1 MPMRCAAGPLE
12 ASCLL
17 TVKSF
22 LQFLLFVLAITLA
35 LAGLYAW
42 KSGQFDRPSSG
53 APTKHSLPDVK
64 PALSAGSLP
73 GLAAL
78 DAEFGRLA
86 EAVVPSVVSITARR
100 GGVVDPRE
108 ELLRQLF
115 GMRRQAPPETFPQGS
130 GVIISEDGHIVTSLH
145 VIDGASEI
153 VVTLSDGRR
162 APTQLLGYDETLDI
176 AVMKIEADGLR
187 PLPFADS
194 ETVRAGQLV
203 FAVGNPFGLQE
214 TITQGIISA
223 RERLFSSESDKEFF
237 QTDAPIN
244 PGNSGGPLVDIRGE
258 IVGINNFIFSQSGG
272 SQGIGF
278 AIPSNAVRRVVD
290 DILTPGGSSRPMLG
304 VALRPLDEELAAQ
317 LGLPDARGALV
328 EAVGQDSPASKAG
341 IRPGDL
347 IVKFNKREI
356 RDFSELRRRVA
367 QSKIGEELPVEVVR
381 DGKKV
386 TLKVRLAEEPR
397 SGRTALP
404 SPPAGGVVPQA
415 VPAQPALP
423 SGGAT
428 ALAGV
433 SVLDVSPDL
442 IRQFNLPENV
452 EGVVIDRVE
461 RGSPAEGVLQPG
473 DAIEQIN
480 DTAVRSRNDFVA
492 AAAALPPGE
501 RAIVLLSR
509 GRIRSFAVVGP

>member
-1 MPMRCAAGPLE
+1 M
-12 ASCLL
+12 
-17 TVKSF
+17 KSF

-42 KSGQFDRPSSG
+42 KSGHFDRG
-53 APTKHSLPDVK
+53 APPAATTHALPDVK
-64 PALSAGSLP
+64 PALGPGSLP

-100 GGVVDPRE
+100 GSVVDPRE

-115 GMRRQAPPETFPQGS
+115 GMRRRVPPDTFPQGS
-130 GVIISEDGHIVTSLH
+130 GVIISAEGHLVTSLH
-145 VIDGASEI
+145 VIDGASDI
-153 VVTLSDGRR
+153 TATLSDGRR
-162 APTQLLGYDETLDI
+162 LPVELLGYDETLDI
-176 AVMKIEADGLR
+176 AVMKIEAEGLR

-223 RERLFSSESDKEFF
+223 RERLFASETDKEFF

-290 DILTPGGSSRPMLG
+290 DILNPGGASRPMLG
-304 VALRPLDEELAAQ
+304 VALRPLDEGLAAQ
-317 LGLPDARGALV
+317 LRLPDARGALV
-328 EAVGQDSPASKAG
+328 EAVGQDSPAAKAG

-347 IVKFNKREI
+347 IVKFNNREI

-367 QSKIGEELPVEVVR
+367 QSKIGEELPVEVLR

-386 TLKVRLAEEPR
+386 ALKVRLTEEPR

-404 SPPAGGVVPQA
+404 VPPAGGVVPQPLPA
-415 VPAQPALP
+415 PAQPARP
-423 SGGAT
+423 AGDAN

-433 SVLDVSPDL
+433 GVTGVTPAL
-442 IRQFNLPENV
+442 IRQFDLPENL
-452 EGVVIDRVE
+452 EGVVVETVE
-461 RGSPAEGVLQPG
+461 RGSPAEGILRPG

-480 DTAVRSRNDFVA
+480 DTAVTSRDDFA
-492 AAAALPPGE
+492 AAVAALPPGE

-509 GRIRSFAVVGP
+509 GRVRSFAVVGL

>member
-1 MPMRCAAGPLE
+1 M
-12 ASCLL
+12 
-17 TVKSF
+17 KSF
-22 LQFLLFVLAITLA
+22 LQFLLFVLVITLA

-42 KSGQFDRPSSG
+42 KSGQFDTSP
-53 APTKHSLPDVK
+53 APATQHALPDVR
-64 PALSAGSLP
+64 PALSAGALP

-78 DAEFGRLA
+78 DAEFSRLA

-115 GMRRQAPPETFPQGS
+115 GMRRSVPPETFPQGS
-130 GVIISEDGHIVTSLH
+130 GVIISAEGHIVTSLH
-145 VIDGASEI
+145 VIDGASDI
-153 VVTLSDGRR
+153 TVTLSDGRR
-162 APTQLLGYDETLDI
+162 LPTDLLGYDETLDI
-176 AVMKIEADGLR
+176 AVMKIEASGLR

-194 ETVRAGQLV
+194 EKVKAGQLV

-244 PGNSGGPLVDIRGE
+244 PGNSGGPLVDIRGG
-258 IVGINNFIFSQSGG
+258 IVGINNFIYSQSGG

-278 AIPSNAVRRVVD
+278 AIPSNTVRRVVD
-290 DILTPGGSSRPMLG
+290 DILSPGGSSRPVLG
-304 VALRPLDEELAAQ
+304 VALRPLDEELASQ

-328 EAVGQDSPASKAG
+328 EAVGQDSPAAKAG

-347 IVKFNKREI
+347 IVKFNDREI

-367 QSKIGEELPVEVVR
+367 QSKIGEDLPVEVLR

-386 TLKVRLAEEPR
+386 PLKVRLAEEPR
-397 SGRTALP
+397 SGRAALPAPPAGGLVPQPLPGQP
-404 SPPAGGVVPQA
+404 SPPARNGN
-415 VPAQPALP
+415 AL
-423 SGGAT
+423 S
-428 ALAGV
+428 GV
-433 SVLDVSPDL
+433 SVVDVTPAL
-442 IRQFNLPENV
+442 IRRFDLPANV
-452 EGVVIDRVE
+452 EGVVVERVE
-461 RGSPAEGVLQPG
+461 RGSPAEGILQPG
-473 DAIEQIN
+473 DAIEQVN
-480 DTAVRSRNDFVA
+480 DTAVISAEDFLA
-492 AAAALPPGE
+492 AVAALPAGE

-509 GRIRSFAVVGP
+509 GSVRSFAVVGP